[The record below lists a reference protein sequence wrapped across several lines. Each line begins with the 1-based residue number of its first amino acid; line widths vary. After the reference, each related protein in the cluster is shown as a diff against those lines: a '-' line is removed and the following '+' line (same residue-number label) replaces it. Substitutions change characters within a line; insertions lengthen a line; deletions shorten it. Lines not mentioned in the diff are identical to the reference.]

1 MLQLYQ
7 IFTQED
13 ITIPYENVQSEEQAL
28 ENIDVLVKFI
38 KTSSQD
44 PELDF
49 DIQSKNQLI
58 SYLPFVTNLHQ
69 T

>member
-1 MLQLYQ
+1 LLQLYQ